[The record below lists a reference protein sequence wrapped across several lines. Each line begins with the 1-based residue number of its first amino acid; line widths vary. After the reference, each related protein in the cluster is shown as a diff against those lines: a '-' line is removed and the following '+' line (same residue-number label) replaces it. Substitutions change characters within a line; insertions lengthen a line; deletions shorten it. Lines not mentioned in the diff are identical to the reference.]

1 MTSLAFQ
8 NHVLVALVSIY
19 WIRVFIIVWFSSDVW
34 SLTHTSVILIIVIN
48 LIGSRITM
56 ETRFWACL

>member
-8 NHVLVALVSIY
+8 NHVLVALARIY
-19 WIRVFIIVWFSSDVW
+19 WIRVFIIVWFGSDVW

-48 LIGSRITM
+48 LTGSRITM
-56 ETRFWACL
+56 ETRF